1 MKKNLLF
8 GVLTLLS
15 LSVNAQNQEISFE
28 NSEGFSI
35 GNLNNQKN
43 WSNWGYVSDNN
54 SKIINTFASDGI
66 NAVQVINDDIEEG
79 NWGGIAY
86 PITKY
91 SKYSIS
97 ADVYLENTDNSDYE
111 MLALYNENN
120 DYDLVGG
127 LLFYYDGEIAYE
139 DMNNSISLG
148 TWTPKKWY
156 NVKAEVDLKLKK
168 VIYFLDNVK
177 VKETNISNLNNEITE
192 VDFSFDNYGSGFIVD
207 NINIIDL
214 ENLKLN
220 EYNNT
225 ETSIYP
231 NPTTDYI
238 NINSSE
244 KNNTIKIT
252 DLTGKEIFN
261 GINTNKINVTHLTK
275 GIYLINIKT
284 DNSESIQ
291 KFIKI

>member
-15 LSVNAQNQEISFE
+15 LSVNAQNQKISFE

-43 WSNWGYVSDNN
+43 WFNWGYVSDNN
-54 SKIINTFASDGI
+54 SKIINTLASDGT
-66 NAVQVINDDIEEG
+66 NSAQVINNDIEEG

-91 SKYSIS
+91 NKYSIS
-97 ADVYLENTDNSDYE
+97 ADVYLENANNSDYE

-139 DMNNSISLG
+139 DMNSSVTLG

-156 NVKAEVDLKLKK
+156 NVKAEVDLKAKK

-177 VKETNISNLNNEITE
+177 VKDTNISNLNNEITE
-192 VDFSFDNYGSGFIVD
+192 VNFSFDNYGSGFIVD

-214 ENLKLN
+214 ENLRLD

-225 ETSIYP
+225 EISIFP

-252 DLTGKEIFN
+252 DLTGKVILNEV
-261 GINTNKINVTHLTK
+261 NTTKINIMHLTK
-275 GIYLINIKT
+275 GIYIINIKT

-291 KFIKI
+291 KFIKN

>member
-15 LSVNAQNQEISFE
+15 WSVNAQNQKISFE

-252 DLTGKEIFN
+252 DLTGKVIFN
-261 GINTNKINVTHLTK
+261 GINTNKIDVTHLTK
-275 GIYLINIKT
+275 GVYIIHVKT
-284 DNSESIQ
+284 NKEEFIQ
-291 KFIKI
+291 KIIKK

>member
-15 LSVNAQNQEISFE
+15 LSVNAQNQKISFE

-43 WSNWGYVSDNN
+43 WFNWGYVSDNN
-54 SKIINTFASDGI
+54 SKIINTLASDGT
-66 NAVQVINDDIEEG
+66 NSAQVINNDIEEG

-91 SKYSIS
+91 NKYSIS
-97 ADVYLENTDNSDYE
+97 ADVYLENTNNSDYE

-127 LLFYYDGEIAYE
+127 LLFYYDGKIAYE
-139 DMNNSISLG
+139 DMNSSVTLG

-156 NVKAEVDLKLKK
+156 NVKAEVDLKAKK

-177 VKETNISNLNNEITE
+177 VKDTNISNLNNEITE
-192 VDFSFDNYGSGFIVD
+192 VNFSFDNYGSGFIVD

-214 ENLKLN
+214 ENLRLD
-220 EYNNT
+220 EYSNT
-225 ETSIYP
+225 EISIYP

-252 DLTGKEIFN
+252 DLTGKMIFN
-261 GINTNKINVTHLTK
+261 EVNTTKINVSHLTK
-275 GIYLINIKT
+275 GIYIINIKT

-291 KFIKI
+291 KFIKN

>member
-15 LSVNAQNQEISFE
+15 LSVNAQNQKISFE

-43 WSNWGYVSDNN
+43 WFNWGYVSDNN
-54 SKIINTFASDGI
+54 SKIINTLASDGT
-66 NAVQVINDDIEEG
+66 NSAQVINNDIEEG

-91 SKYSIS
+91 NKYSIS
-97 ADVYLENTDNSDYE
+97 ADVYLENANNSDYE

-139 DMNNSISLG
+139 DMNSSVTLD

-156 NVKAEVDLKLKK
+156 NVKAEVDLKAKK

-177 VKETNISNLNNEITE
+177 VKDTNISNLNNEITE
-192 VDFSFDNYGSGFIVD
+192 VNFSFDNYGSGFIVD

-214 ENLKLN
+214 ENLRLD

-225 ETSIYP
+225 EISIYP

-252 DLTGKEIFN
+252 DLTGKVILNEV
-261 GINTNKINVTHLTK
+261 NTTKINVRQLTK
-275 GIYLINIKT
+275 GIYIINIKT

-291 KFIKI
+291 KFIKN

>member
-15 LSVNAQNQEISFE
+15 LSVNAQNQKISFE

-43 WSNWGYVSDNN
+43 WFNWGYVSDNN
-54 SKIINTFASDGI
+54 SKIINTLASDGT
-66 NAVQVINDDIEEG
+66 NSAQVINNDIEEG

-91 SKYSIS
+91 NKYSIS
-97 ADVYLENTDNSDYE
+97 ADVYLENANNSDYE

-120 DYDLVGG
+120 NYDLVGG

-139 DMNNSISLG
+139 DMNSSVTLG

-156 NVKAEVDLKLKK
+156 NIKAEVDLKAKK

-177 VKETNISNLNNEITE
+177 VKDTNISNLNNEITE
-192 VDFSFDNYGSGFIVD
+192 VNFSFDNYGSGFIVD

-214 ENLKLN
+214 ENLRLN

-225 ETSIYP
+225 EISIYP

-252 DLTGKEIFN
+252 DLTGKVILNEV
-261 GINTNKINVTHLTK
+261 NTTKINVRHLTK
-275 GIYLINIKT
+275 GIYIINIKT

-291 KFIKI
+291 KFIKN